1 MANNDMDGEEEP
13 LLGSTNSLSQS
24 KIFSQ
29 SFNTMSDMS
38 TIGTRDHFLKNAE
51 NTTEAAV
58 PKQPFEFRALE
69 VCLES
74 ACKCLESEVCI

>member
-1 MANNDMDGEEEP
+1 MASNDVDGDEEP
-13 LLGSTNSLSQS
+13 LLRRKRFSLS
-24 KIFSQ
+24 
-29 SFNTMSDMS
+29 FNAMSDMS
-38 TIGTRDHFLKNAE
+38 TIGTRDHSLKNTE
-51 NTTEAAV
+51 NATGAAV